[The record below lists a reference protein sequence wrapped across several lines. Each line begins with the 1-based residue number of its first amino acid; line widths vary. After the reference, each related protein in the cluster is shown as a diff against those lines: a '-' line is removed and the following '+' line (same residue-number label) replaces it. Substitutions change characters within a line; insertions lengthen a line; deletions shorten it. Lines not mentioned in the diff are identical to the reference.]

1 MLQRQGAILTFR
13 RLSARPGE
21 IRIAYLIDTWTWIE
35 YWKGA
40 NKKAIQIID
49 ESTEPFMVSSI
60 TIAEVAQI
68 YRQRDKRLVTVRTDD
83 VAARAEVVP
92 VTFEIARLAG
102 QLRNTEIDG
111 GIADAIILATARL
124 TSSKI
129 VTGDQHFKGKKS
141 VVYLGV

>member
-21 IRIAYLIDTWTWIE
+21 IRIAFLIDTWTWIE

-68 YRQRDKRLVTVRTDD
+68 YRQREKRLVTVRTDD

-129 VTGDQHFKGKKS
+129 VTGDQHFKGKKN
-141 VVYLGV
+141 VVYLGA